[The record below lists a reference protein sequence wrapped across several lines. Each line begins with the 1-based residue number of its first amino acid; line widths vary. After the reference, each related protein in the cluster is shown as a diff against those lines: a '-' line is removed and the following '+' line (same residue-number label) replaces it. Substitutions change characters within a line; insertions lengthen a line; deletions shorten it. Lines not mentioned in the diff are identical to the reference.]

1 MDNNIYEQEIDLK
14 ELMFTVFR
22 RWRLVILVGCLFA
35 VLLGG
40 YKSVKELVHQNDE
53 EYIAEI
59 KNQYLADELKYEQT
73 KSGYERDIENF
84 TASISYQEK
93 YKENSVLLKV
103 DPYNKGTASVD
114 LFIKIAE
121 TPKEK
126 GITVTSV
133 DAADGVVKAYAS
145 AIQQGGYLDDISK
158 DMGIDLIYL
167 KELIKVTTDYD
178 GNMLNVNVTYTDEQG
193 AGDILDVVL
202 ENLKTIYPNIQEHLG
217 QHDLSVMNQNIGLI
231 TDQTL
236 ADYQKQK
243 VVDLA
248 ATYKNL
254 EDTEK
259 ALKTIE
265 KPAKPVVLSR
275 LSIVKEGVKY
285 GILGWFVGAFLI
297 AFAACIVFIMNG
309 KLNSNDDLKNRFGLK
324 HLGGFS
330 EIRKKRRFSAID
342 MWLDRLEGRDIVS
355 DELTY
360 DIIAANIMG
369 MLNVGESLFLTGLI
383 EEIRLVKLTD
393 KIREKSSGLKLGF
406 GVDMLHNA
414 LTLQK
419 IQEYDK
425 VILVEVR
432 GQTKIGDIEKEVEIV
447 LNMKRQVLG
456 YIVMNPD
463 TVDKKS

>member
-22 RWRLVILVGCLFA
+22 RWRPVILVGCLFA
-35 VLLGG
+35 ALLGG
-40 YKSVKELVHQNDE
+40 YKSVKELVHQSDE

-59 KNQYLADELKYEQT
+59 RDQYSEDEVKYEQT
-73 KSGYERDIENF
+73 KRGYERDIENF
-84 TASISYQEK
+84 TASITYQEK
-93 YKENSVLLKV
+93 YKEDSVLLKV

-114 LFIKIAE
+114 LFIKMAE
-121 TPKEK
+121 TPSED

-145 AIQQGGYLDDISK
+145 AIQQGGFLEDISK
-158 DMGIDLIYL
+158 QMGIDLIYL

-178 GNMLNVNVTYTDEQG
+178 GNMLNVSVTYTDEEG

-202 ENLKTIYPNIQEHLG
+202 ENLKTMYPDIQEHLG
-217 QHDLSVMNQNIGLI
+217 QHSLSVMNQNIGII

-243 VVDLA
+243 VTDLA
-248 ATYKNL
+248 ATNKNL

-259 ALKTIE
+259 ALKALE
-265 KPAKPVVLSR
+265 EPAKPVALSR

-285 GILGWFVGAFLI
+285 GILGWFVGAFLV
-297 AFAACIVFIMNG
+297 AFAVCIVFIMNG
-309 KLNSNDDLKNRFGLK
+309 RLNSNDDLKNRFGLK
-324 HLGGFS
+324 LLGGFS
-330 EIRKKRRFSAID
+330 EMRKKKRFSAID
-342 MWLDRLEGRDIVS
+342 IWLDRLEGREIVS
-355 DELTY
+355 DELMY

-369 MLNVGESLFLTGLI
+369 MLNVGESVFLTGLV
-383 EEIRLVKLTD
+383 EEIRLGGLAD
-393 KIREKSSGLKLGF
+393 KIHEKSSELKLGF
-406 GVDMLHNA
+406 GVNMLHNA
-414 LTLQK
+414 HTLQK
-419 IQEYDK
+419 IQEFDK

-432 GQTKIGDIEKEVEIV
+432 GQSKIRNIEKEVETV

-456 YIVMNPD
+456 YIVINPD
-463 TVDKKS
+463 TDDIYG